1 MMSAASALSVRNE
14 SVAWRLLVG
23 LALAKLTVHLLSSV
37 GFAYGYMG
45 DELYYVDCA
54 NHLDWGYVDH
64 PPFSIA
70 ALWVMRAVL
79 GDSLVALRLL
89 PAVAGGATI
98 VLVGLMARE
107 LGGGRVAQ
115 GLAGLA
121 ALVSP
126 VYLAVGGFYSMNA
139 LEPPIWALCAYLLL
153 RILNDGSHY
162 HWLVLGVVLGIG
174 LLNKISS
181 LWFGLGLL
189 VGLLLTPQRRWLK
202 TPWPWLAAAI
212 AIVLFAPH
220 VLWQVR
226 HGWPTLEFM
235 RNATEH
241 KMTAK
246 SPLTYLGEQVLIMH
260 PLALPL
266 WLAGLG
272 YYFVARRATAYR
284 VLGWIWVTV
293 FLLLVASGS
302 ARSNYMGPAYVVL
315 LPAGGLVVE
324 RLASARSWKVL
335 PSAVAGVLAL
345 GGAATAPMAIDLLPP
360 VQYVAYER
368 AIGLSAPTD
377 QIDALG
383 AMPLHFALRFGWRE
397 YTQTVAAVYAT
408 LSADERARAGI
419 LVETFGE
426 AGALNF
432 FGRVAGLPPAVGIHN
447 NYWLWGP
454 DGYSGEVMLVV
465 TDASSPLLEIFGHVE
480 RAAPIRCDYCLPE
493 LTTKSVYICRHPS
506 RPLPDLWAELRRYV

>member
-1 MMSAASALSVRNE
+1 MMPAGSALWVRTE
-14 SVAWRLLVG
+14 SVAWRFLVG
-23 LALAKLTVHLLSSV
+23 LALAKLTVHLLSNV
-37 GFAYGYMG
+37 ALTYGYMS
-45 DELYYVDCA
+45 DELYYLDCA

-70 ALWVMRAVL
+70 ALWVMRAVF

-89 PAVAGGATI
+89 PAVAGGVTI

-139 LEPPIWALCAYLLL
+139 FELPIWALCAYLLL
-153 RILNDGSHY
+153 RILNDGGHY

-181 LWFGLGLL
+181 LWLGLGLL
-189 VGLLLTPQRRWLK
+189 VGLLLTPQRRWLR
-202 TPWPWLAAAI
+202 TPWPWLTAAI

-220 VLWQVR
+220 VLWQVS

-235 RNATEH
+235 RNATQH
-241 KMTAK
+241 KMIAK

-272 YYFVARRATAYR
+272 YYFVARRATTHR

-293 FLLLVASGS
+293 FLLLIASGR
-302 ARSNYMGPAYVVL
+302 ARSNYMAPAYVVL
-315 LPAGGLVVE
+315 LPAGGLVIE
-324 RLASARSWKVL
+324 RFASARSWEWL
-335 PSAVAGVLAL
+335 PPAVAGALTL
-345 GGAATAPMAIDLLPP
+345 GGIATAPMAIDLLPP
-360 VQYVAYER
+360 VQYMAYER
-368 AIGLSAPTD
+368 RVGLSAPTD

-408 LSADERARAGI
+408 LPADEQRRVGI

-432 FGRVAGLPPAVGIHN
+432 FGPVARLPLAVSTHN

-465 TDASSPLLEIFGHVE
+465 ADASSPLLQIFGHVE
-480 RAAPIRCDYCLPE
+480 RAAPIRCDYCLPQ

-506 RPLPDLWAELRRYV
+506 RPLLDLWAELKSYV